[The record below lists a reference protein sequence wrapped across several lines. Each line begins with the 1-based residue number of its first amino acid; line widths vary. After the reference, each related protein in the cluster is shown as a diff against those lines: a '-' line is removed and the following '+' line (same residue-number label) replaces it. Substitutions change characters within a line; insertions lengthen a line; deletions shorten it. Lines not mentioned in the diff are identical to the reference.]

1 MSNPPNI
8 CSDTAYLNSVDQKN
22 RFKLFN
28 IPANRYD
35 NLANNPYTKIN
46 PATSLPYTK
55 FDLDMRRKA
64 EILKHAS
71 NRTSTQTNN
80 LTQAQIYAQ
89 AMQTGSYQ
97 KRTYSNQFIA
107 ENTVNGI
114 VQVCPPGVIIKTPSS
129 ASDVPGNLLL
139 YDDPA
144 IPLYN
149 LVNDNTTAS
158 YGIINQEV
166 DPYGYGFQYTNE
178 KNILST
184 SVPSTIFTTYMFNS
198 NLPYYI
204 FSFSTPTIIKFQ
216 GGLNSGYSTTSG
228 PLTFQIQLNSLS
240 VNVNYSRSPIYIRQ
254 TINYNINNYPITNQP
269 ILNISV
275 DPNSITF
282 NGSFYLGV
290 FNVSNIVLPTSLG
303 YIYDFQLSI
312 SYSILYPTDSKY
324 PEYYYQPSIA
334 TIYNAT
340 KAMILNET
348 NCSITPENP
357 PISPTP
363 PPSYPTLTV
372 SGIPSL

>member
-1 MSNPPNI
+1 MSNPQNI
-8 CSDTAYLNSVDQKN
+8 CSDTAYLNSIDQKT
-22 RFKLFN
+22 RFQLFN
-28 IPANRYD
+28 IPANRYN

-89 AMQTGSYQ
+89 AMKTGSYQ

-114 VQVCPPGVIIKTPSS
+114 VEVCPPGVIIKTPSS

-149 LVNDNTTAS
+149 FVNDNTTAS
-158 YGIINQEV
+158 YGIINQEL

-184 SVPSTIFTTYMFNS
+184 STPSTIFTTYMFNS
-198 NLPYYI
+198 TLPNYI
-204 FSFSTPTIIKFQ
+204 FAFSTPTTIKIQ
-216 GGLNSGYSTTSG
+216 GVLNSGYTTTSG
-228 PLTFQIQLNSLS
+228 PLTFQIQLNSVS
-240 VNVNYSRSPIYIRQ
+240 VNVNYSHSSMYIREP
-254 TINYNINNYPITNQP
+254 INYNINNYPITNQP

-275 DPNSITF
+275 NPNSTTF

-340 KAMILNET
+340 NATIPNQT
-348 NCSITPENP
+348 NCTITPVNP
-357 PISPTP
+357 PIP
-363 PPSYPTLTV
+363 PAPPQIYPTLTV

>member
-1 MSNPPNI
+1 MTNPPNI
-8 CSDTAYLNSVDQKN
+8 CSDTAYLNSIDQKN
-22 RFKLFN
+22 RFQLFN
-28 IPANRYD
+28 VPVNRYN
-35 NLANNPYTKIN
+35 NLANNPYIEIN

-71 NRTSTQTNN
+71 NRMSTQTNN

-89 AMQTGSYQ
+89 AMQKGSYQ
-97 KRTYSNQFIA
+97 KRTFSNQFIA
-107 ENTVNGI
+107 QNTVNGI
-114 VQVCPPGVIIKTPSS
+114 VEVCPPGVIIKTPSS

-139 YDDPA
+139 YEDPA

-149 LVNDNTTAS
+149 LVNENTTAS
-158 YGIINQEV
+158 YGILNQEL

-198 NLPYYI
+198 KLPYYI
-204 FSFSTPTIIKFQ
+204 FSFSTPTVIKFQ
-216 GGLNSGYSTTSG
+216 GALNSGYTTTSG
-228 PLTFQIQLNSLS
+228 PLTFQIQLNTVSI
-240 VNVNYSRSPIYIRQ
+240 NVNYSRSPMSIRSP
-254 TINYNINNYPITNQP
+254 IDYNINNYPITNQT

-275 DPNSITF
+275 NPNSPIF

-290 FNVSNIVLPTSLG
+290 FNVSNIVLPVSLG

-324 PEYYYQPSIA
+324 PEYYNQPSIT

-340 KAMILNET
+340 NATNRT
-348 NCSITPENP
+348 NCTITPVNP
-357 PISPTP
+357 PILPTP
-363 PPSYPTLTV
+363 PQIYPPLTV